1 MTELFCVVL
10 CTTAVHNAYLCITA
24 GLLQFSL
31 SRPAA
36 VDSRTTSTR
45 AKLCSQADI

>member
-24 GLLQFSL
+24 GLLQFSP
-31 SRPAA
+31 SRPAT
-36 VDSRTTSTR
+36 VDSQTAPMR
-45 AKLCSQADI
+45 AKHYSQADI